1 MDDVDGLV
9 LLTVVTGVPAVV
21 LGTGWQVI
29 WLLVVG
35 ALAVLRGPGG
45 RRFAVPPATG
55 TS

>member
-9 LLTVVTGVPAVV
+9 LLIVVTGVPAVV
-21 LGTGWQVI
+21 LGTAWQVI

-35 ALAVLRGPGG
+35 AYALLRG
-45 RRFAVPPATG
+45 RRIAVPPATG